1 MLRVPARLHRPKRHP
16 PPQLNSFHLTDSDL
30 AAGTLAAGRLHL
42 AELSPRETS
51 RVSIVRRGPILPPG
65 PLSSLSRTQDS
76 GFLIRSSPRCQAGTV
91 VTAALPARSLTSRI
105 SERAA
110 QTHLCELP
118 VPFPGLGG
126 GGSSNEWEE
135 GREGG
140 RGWGQS
146 EGSRG
151 RRLLLPGWE
160 TEAQEP
166 TTMLQDVRKK
176 PPPTPL
182 PPCPRP
188 RLFGVSRGG
197 GLQVGLR
204 PQSFAHL
211 RSCLDPRS
219 VRLCENG
226 KDGPHLPGSW
236 EIQLQAQVA
245 GRARPCSPPP
255 ESWSWLASWS
265 PP

>member
-1 MLRVPARLHRPKRHP
+1 MQTTRLPPSHTAGRERTRLREGTALLRVPARLHRPKRHP
-16 PPQLNSFHLTDSDL
+16 PPQLNSFHLTDSDLAAGTL

-91 VTAALPARSLTSRI
+91 VTAAPPARGLTSRI

-140 RGWGQS
+140 GGDSQKAHGADACSFQAGKLR
-146 EGSRG
+146 
-151 RRLLLPGWE
+151 P
-160 TEAQEP
+160 
-166 TTMLQDVRKK
+166 KN
-176 PPPTPL
+176 PPPCSRT
-182 PPCPRP
+182 CARS
-188 RLFGVSRGG
+188 RLRHLCLLAPDPGCLGSAGE
-197 GLQVGLR
+197 VG
-204 PQSFAHL
+204 SKWA
-211 RSCLDPRS
+211 
-219 VRLCENG
+219 
-226 KDGPHLPGSW
+226 
-236 EIQLQAQVA
+236 
-245 GRARPCSPPP
+245 
-255 ESWSWLASWS
+255 
-265 PP
+265 